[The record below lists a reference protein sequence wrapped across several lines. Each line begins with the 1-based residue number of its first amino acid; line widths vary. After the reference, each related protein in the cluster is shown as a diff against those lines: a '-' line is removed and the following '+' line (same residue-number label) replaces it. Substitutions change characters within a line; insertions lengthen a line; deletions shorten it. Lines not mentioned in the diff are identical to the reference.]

1 MILNIL
7 IIFILIILIIYLNY
21 NDRGD
26 FEKHTFRDND
36 YIVLNEHDKDKA
48 AAMLHLLV
56 KDIKQLIQHLK
67 QKYPNN
73 INVKLIIQRFNP
85 KNISEGSPYNKDF
98 TYTENKG
105 QRLVMCLREKET
117 MKIHQK
123 NLLLFPLL
131 HELAHQGV
139 PEYSG
144 HGPEFIKV
152 FKFLL
157 EEAEKLGIY
166 KPINFNKS
174 PTKYCS
180 MTIDSHP

>member
-7 IIFILIILIIYLNY
+7 IIFTLIVLIIYLKSNE
-21 NDRGD
+21 RGNFD
-26 FEKHTFRDND
+26 KHTFKDTD
-36 YIVLNEHDKDKA
+36 YIVLNEKDKDKA
-48 AAMLHLLV
+48 ANMLHYLIN
-56 KDIKQLIQHLK
+56 DIKQLINHLK

-73 INVKLIIQRFNP
+73 SHVKLIIKRFNP
-85 KNISEGSPYNKDF
+85 KNISEGSPDNKDF

-105 QRLVMCLREKET
+105 QNLVICLRDKET
-117 MKIHQK
+117 LQIHQK

-139 PEYSG
+139 YEYSG
-144 HGPEFIKV
+144 HGPEFIRV

-157 EEAEKLGIY
+157 DEAEKLGIY
-166 KPINFNKS
+166 KPIDFNNS